1 MNSEIEQ
8 RIVAM
13 YFDNKDFEKNAK
25 QTINTLGELK
35 ENLDLKEAVKGFDE
49 LDKAGKK
56 LNLSQARTAIRN
68 VGEALAG
75 IKGNLRNALTI
86 GSEPVHAM
94 NGFFN
99 QLNGYVTKVAGIDIA
114 SKIVHSFE
122 SAFRELTVAP
132 LEAGWS
138 MYQANIDSTKTI
150 MSGTL
155 KSYQEQM
162 EKTNANWTY
171 DEAEHMEFVKD
182 QLDELSKY
190 AQKTV
195 FSLSDM
201 TSNVGKFTNN
211 NIPLEDSVRAM
222 EGIANM
228 TAKAGQGAQQA
239 SMAMYNFSQAM
250 GVGKM
255 TSIDW
260 KSIENAN
267 IATLPGYHQDKK
279 YDNYKWWGTIPC
291 GLNSEVKLIPL
302 AQKK

>member
-1 MNSEIEQ
+1 MNSEVEE

-35 ENLDLKEAVKGFDE
+35 ENLDLKEAAKGFEE

-75 IKGNLRNALTI
+75 IRGNLRNALTI

-122 SAFRELTVAP
+122 NAFRELTVAP
-132 LEAGWS
+132 LEAGWN
-138 MYQANIDSTKTI
+138 MYQANVDSTKTI

-171 DEAEHMEFVKD
+171 DEAEHMAFVKD
-182 QLDELSKY
+182 QLDELSQY

-239 SMAMYNFSQAM
+239 SMAMYNFSQA
-250 GVGKM
+250 
-255 TSIDW
+255 DR
-260 KSIENAN
+260 KS
-267 IATLPGYHQDKK
+267 
-279 YDNYKWWGTIPC
+279 
-291 GLNSEVKLIPL
+291 VV
-302 AQKK
+302 